1 MRGRDTAPKLMVD
14 KAVNTDASI
23 TGMPVE
29 EEKGAPVEKEKG
41 TPAEKEQSAPVT
53 KDKSKTVEKDISAPV
68 EEEIS
73 TSSFMNSIISSLIQ
87 LTIKIEPSYTLPLKL
102 RKYLV
107 PRTASIYEKYGWK
120 PRTRESLQ
128 PVNSATSSGSMQQN
142 GESPHKRI

>member
-1 MRGRDTAPKLMVD
+1 MVD
-14 KAVNTDASI
+14 KAVDTDASI
-23 TGMPVE
+23 ISMPVE
-29 EEKGAPVEKEKG
+29 EEKGTPVEKEKS
-41 TPAEKEQSAPVT
+41 TPVEKEQSMIVD
-53 KDKSKTVEKDISAPV
+53 KEKSKPVEKEISTPV

>member
-1 MRGRDTAPKLMVD
+1 MVD

-29 EEKGAPVEKEKG
+29 EEKGTPGEKEKG
-41 TPAEKEQSAPVT
+41 TPAEKEQSTPVT
-53 KDKSKTVEKDISAPV
+53 EDKSKTVEKDISAPV

-102 RKYLV
+102 RKYQVL
-107 PRTASIYEKYGWK
+107 RTASIYEKYGWK
-120 PRTRESLQ
+120 PRTTRESLQ
-128 PVNSATSSGSMQQN
+128 LVNSATSSGSMQQN
-142 GESPHKRI
+142 GESPRKGI